1 MNQPRPRGRI
11 RMPGYALTGG
21 VESAQIQ
28 MDDNATNQDLA
39 WRSDR
44 SQSGLLAIAHEKN
57 LPNGIV

>member
-1 MNQPRPRGRI
+1 
-11 RMPGYALTGG
+11 
-21 VESAQIQ
+21 

-57 LPNGIV
+57 LPNGIVTRRAD